1 MLEETSMD
9 KISIR
14 ELKNRILRQI
24 EQYPGYCIEVI
35 ESEVDKYEFDITK
48 TKYEESDTIR
58 RRYIYTP
65 HNTKT
70 ITHIQR
76 ELEMFLKDDLDDLDP
91 QYVLLIDKLN
101 DTKNASDFG
110 SACDILIT
118 YYMAKDVIGIKVT
131 YEGKTY
137 LDGEMDY
144 DLFKDLVDNYLYDF
158 FETLEQAVDREH
170 TISMRDLCDD
180 IENYLDMIAQEE
192 NEQWRREHEL
202 ILDED

>member
-70 ITHIQR
+70 IIHIQR

-118 YYMAKDVIGIKVT
+118 YYMSKDVIGIKVT

>member
-1 MLEETSMD
+1 MD

-14 ELKNRILRQI
+14 ELKNRILRRI

-170 TISMRDLCDD
+170 TISMRDLCYD

>member
-1 MLEETSMD
+1 MD